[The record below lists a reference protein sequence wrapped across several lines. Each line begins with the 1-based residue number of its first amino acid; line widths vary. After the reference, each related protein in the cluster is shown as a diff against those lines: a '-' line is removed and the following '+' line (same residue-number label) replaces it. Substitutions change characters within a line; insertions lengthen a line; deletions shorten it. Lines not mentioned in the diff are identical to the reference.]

1 MVDGI
6 PVTTVARLLV
16 DLTDDITKWELTN
29 VIHEAAFKH
38 LFHEP
43 ATRAA
48 IARANGRRNLNK
60 LELAI
65 QMHNDGS
72 AGTKSR
78 GELKFLIQNERAG
91 NPEPLVNVHV
101 NGYEV
106 DFHWPELNLALE
118 LDGSGHERERTKK
131 EDEIKER
138 AWREAGY
145 TVLRDPQLALR
156 TASVASS

>member
-1 MVDGI
+1 MRPAICALAVQGLPLGRRDDAPDRQPGQRAVPPANRLDWRDVTVVNGI

-29 VIHEAAFKH
+29 VIHEAAFKK

-60 LELAI
+60 LDLAI

-78 GELKFLIQNERAG
+78 GELRFLIANE
-91 NPEPLVNVHV
+91 EPATPSR
-101 NGYEV
+101 
-106 DFHWPELNLALE
+106 W
-118 LDGSGHERERTKK
+118 
-131 EDEIKER
+131 
-138 AWREAGY
+138 
-145 TVLRDPQLALR
+145 
-156 TASVASS
+156 